1 MGATQFSIDLKD
13 INFVLFDVLDIDEK
27 LASISRYADFD
38 LETYQATLEEA
49 ARVSTEVLAPINGPG
64 DRQGCSLDGEGN
76 VTTPEGYK
84 AAWQTFA
91 EGGWAGMTA
100 PPEAGGVGLPAGI
113 AIACTEMFS
122 SACTAF
128 SMYPGLTAGAARL
141 VWQYGPEKWRQP
153 VAEKMFTGEWG
164 GTMCLTEAGAGT
176 AVGDNRTKAIRTET
190 PGEYLLE
197 GEKIFISGGDQ
208 DLTDNIVH
216 LVLARTPDAPAG
228 SKGISIFLVPKF
240 EFDDDM
246 TLGERNDAKV
256 VGIEHKMG
264 INGSATCVLALGTER
279 PCKGWILGEEG
290 QGLPIMFH
298 LMNEARIGVGV
309 QGQSVAAA
317 ATNYAIAYAKERV
330 QGSAIE
336 NFKDADA
343 PRVAIV
349 EHPDVRRMLMSMK
362 VLTETMRSLL
372 YRVALYEDLS
382 HSDEIDPAERQRLEN
397 RVDLLVPIAKAHCT
411 DLGFDVTV
419 TGVQVLGGYGYTQEY
434 PAEQLV
440 RDAKIMSIYEGTN
453 GIQAMDLL
461 GRKLR
466 MKGGAL
472 FMEWLQDGQELVQ
485 QCAETFPKECEA
497 IGKALGHV
505 GATAMHLGGLGAQ
518 GNLAGAML
526 QATPFQAMM
535 GHACLALEA
544 LDSAR
549 VAQAQLDGGADDP
562 YLAGKVLNLKF
573 FVHNLLPEA
582 IARGKA
588 IQTGDESCMDEALFA

>member
-1 MGATQFSIDLKD
+1 MAATAFSIDLHD
-13 INFVLFDVLDIDEK
+13 IHFALFEVLDIDAK
-27 LASISRYADFD
+27 LATIERYSDFD
-38 LETYQATLEEA
+38 LDMYKATLDEA
-49 ARVSTEVLAPINGPG
+49 ARVATEVLAPINGPG
-64 DRQGCSLDGEGN
+64 DRQGCRLDSEGN
-76 VTTPEGYK
+76 VTTPDGYK
-84 AAWQTFA
+84 AAWNTFT

-100 PPEAGGVGLPAGI
+100 PPEAGGVGLPSGI
-113 AIACTEMFS
+113 AVACSEMFS
-122 SACTAF
+122 GACTAF
-128 SMYPGLTAGAARL
+128 TMYPGLTAGAARL
-141 VWQYGPEKWRQP
+141 VWQYGPEQWRQP
-153 VAEKMFTGEWG
+153 VAEKMFTGQWG

-176 AVGDNRTKAIRTET
+176 AVGDNRTKATRTDT

-208 DLTDNIVH
+208 DFTENIIH

-228 SKGISIFLVPKF
+228 SKGISIFMVPKF
-240 EFDDDM
+240 EFDDEM
-246 TLGERNDAKV
+246 KIGARNDAKV

-264 INGSATCVLALGTER
+264 INGSATCVLALGTQT
-279 PCKGWILGEEG
+279 PCKGWLLGEEG

-309 QGQSVAAA
+309 QGQSIAAA
-317 ATNYAIAYAKERV
+317 ATSYAIGYAKERI
-330 QGSAIE
+330 QGSSVE

-343 PRVAIV
+343 PRVAIS

-382 HSDEIDPAERQRLEN
+382 TSEGLDEAYRQRLEN

-434 PAEQLV
+434 PAEQMV

-461 GRKLR
+461 ARKLR
-466 MKGGAL
+466 MRGGSL
-472 FMEWLQDGQELVQ
+472 FMEWLQDSQELVQ
-485 QCAETFPKECEA
+485 QNAGSFPKECEA

-505 GATAMHLGGLGAQ
+505 GATAMHLGGLGAA

-535 GHACLALEA
+535 GHTCLALEA
-544 LDSAR
+544 LDQAR
-549 VAQAQLDGGADDP
+549 VAQAKLD
-562 YLAGKVLNLKF
+562 AG
-573 FVHNLLPEA
+573 
-582 IARGKA
+582 
-588 IQTGDESCMDEALFA
+588 